1 MWATGRSDRPFV
13 CIKHMSRGVSSR
25 GRKFLK
31 LFVFIAGGLLIVLIA
46 GYFIAGAMIH
56 KKVDEALQGLPPA
69 LKITYTG
76 LHPGILT
83 GSLVIDG
90 LEIRFTPQAENGRT
104 RDSGETHQ
112 HQVSIDRVVFGGI
125 HFFKLL
131 RSHSLILGSLRV
143 EGVTANLDE
152 YLLEKNTPMPKMQAP
167 PFTDALIDRLELTGL
182 KVTVAKNDKK
192 DLSLEG
198 SLELDSVHVVN
209 AGVPGDTV
217 LIGGFRF
224 LASTLRYSI
233 PGADEV
239 VRLSKLEVDS
249 KKRLLR
255 LDTMRIRPTMDREEI
270 GRAKGHQVDVFEAAS
285 EGITVDNL
293 DVMALMQHRLTA
305 DQISIHK
312 NTIHVFRDRRLPLE
326 PGDKAMPVEGLKS
339 IPVTLRVGKVK
350 IGTTTFEYEEFPK
363 KGDKTGTMKIF
374 RLTGT
379 MEPLINK
386 PVEGDPAYIT
396 MTTEGSLMNSGTVT
410 ATTKMPLH
418 KGDSYKVQGAFHDL
432 DVTKLNN
439 PAENLGKLHLE
450 SGMLN
455 SLAFQFEMTDEKA
468 TGQIIGE
475 YHDLVVDKLKE
486 NSKVDKA
493 KSFALAKFII
503 PKDKDKSLAV
513 SKRTG
518 KVDYKHDPNRYFS
531 YYLLHALLVGVK
543 SSFKL
548 GFLLPG

>member
-1 MWATGRSDRPFV
+1 MNKRRFV
-13 CIKHMSRGVSSR
+13 KPIIYILG
-25 GRKFLK
+25 
-31 LFVFIAGGLLIVLIA
+31 ILLVLLTA
-46 GYFIAGAMIH
+46 GYFIAGAMIR
-56 KKVDEALQGLPPA
+56 KKVDEALQALPPS
-69 LKITYTG
+69 LKITYTS
-76 LHPGILT
+76 LQPSILS
-83 GSLVIDG
+83 GGLVING
-90 LEIRFTPQAENGRT
+90 LNARFTPET
-104 RDSGETHQ
+104 DSKDAQT
-112 HQVSIDRVVFGGI
+112 HQVSIDRVVLGGI
-125 HFFKLL
+125 HFFTLL
-131 RSHSLILGSLRV
+131 RSHRLILGSLRV
-143 EGVTANLDE
+143 EGVTANLDD
-152 YLLEKNTPMPKMQAP
+152 YLLEKKTPLPKMQA

-182 KVTVAKNDKK
+182 KVSVARDEKK
-192 DLSLEG
+192 TLSLEG
-198 SLELDSVHVVN
+198 SLELDSVHV
-209 AGVPGDTV
+209 AEPGDSV
-217 LIGGFRF
+217 QIGGIRF
-224 LASTLRYSI
+224 LASTMRYTI

-239 VRLSKLEVDS
+239 IHLSNLELDS

-255 LDTMRIRPTMDREEI
+255 LDTLRIRPTMDREEI
-270 GRAKGHQVDVFEAAS
+270 GRAKGHQVDVFEATS
-285 EGITVDNL
+285 EGIAVDDL
-293 DVMALMQHRLTA
+293 DVMALMQHRLIA

-312 NTIHVFRDRRLPLE
+312 NTIHDFRDRRLPIE
-326 PGDKAMPVEGLKS
+326 PGEKAMPVDGLKGLS
-339 IPVTLRVGKVK
+339 VSLRVKKVK
-350 IGTTTFEYEEFPK
+350 IGATTFEYEEYPQ

-374 RLTGT
+374 RMTAT

-418 KGDSYKVQGAFHDL
+418 KGDPYKVEGAFHEL

-455 SLAFQFEMTDEKA
+455 SLAFQFVMTDEKA

-531 YYLLHALLVGVK
+531 YYLLHSLLVGVK

>member
-1 MWATGRSDRPFV
+1 MAGR
-13 CIKHMSRGVSSR
+13 VSSR
-25 GRKFLK
+25 GRKFFRILA
-31 LFVFIAGGLLIVLIA
+31 FIAGGLLIVLIA
-46 GYFIAGAMIH
+46 GYFIVGAMIH
-56 KKVDEALQGLPPA
+56 KKVDEALRALPPS
-69 LKITYTG
+69 LKITYAG
-76 LHPGILT
+76 LHPGILS

-90 LEIRFTPQAENGRT
+90 LEIRFAPQADSGGT
-104 RDSGETHQ
+104 RDSGGTHY
-112 HQVSIDRVVFGGI
+112 HQVSIERVVFGGI

-143 EGVTANLDE
+143 DGVTANLDE

-167 PFTDALIDRLELTGL
+167 FTDALIDRLELTGL
-182 KVTVAKNDKK
+182 KVTVAKNEKK
-192 DLSLEG
+192 SLSLEG

-209 AGVPGDTV
+209 SGAPGDTV
-217 LIGGFRF
+217 LISGLRF
-224 LASTLRYSI
+224 LASTMRYTI

-239 VRLSKLEVDS
+239 VHLSNLELDS
-249 KKRLLR
+249 KKRLLQ
-255 LDTMRIRPTMDREEI
+255 LDTLRIRPTMDREEI
-270 GRAKGHQVDVFEAAS
+270 GRVKGHQVDVFEATS
-285 EGITVDNL
+285 EGIVVDGL
-293 DVMALMQHRLTA
+293 DVMSLMQHRLIA
-305 DQISIHK
+305 DQISVHK

-326 PGDKAMPVEGLKS
+326 EGEKAMPVDGLKS
-339 IPVTLRVGKVK
+339 MPVALRVKKVK
-350 IGTTTFEYEEFPK
+350 IGATSFEYEEFPK

-374 RLTGT
+374 RMTGT

-386 PVEGDPAYIT
+386 PVEGDPAYLT

-418 KGDSYKVQGAFHDL
+418 KGDPYKVEGAFHEL

-518 KVDYKHDPNRYFS
+518 KVDYKHDPNRYFFI
-531 YYLLHALLVGVK
+531 LPLALSAGGGKVEL
-543 SSFKL
+543 
-548 GFLLPG
+548 